1 MAKLFTYKFYI
12 ASFAIAVVYVILTIY
27 LMNFRLVR
35 DTIIGD
41 FPLGYK
47 SKLLFELLQGMWT
60 SMTEKGILLLITTAI
75 LTGVNLSLLVGRLK
89 ELKSQGNV
97 RLVVGGSSLLGIVGS
112 GCAAC
117 GLPILALLGLSGG
130 VAFLPLRGTELSY
143 LSVVLLLVSFYILT
157 RTATQQSCNINTSKR
172 SYE

>member
-12 ASFAIAVVYVILTIY
+12 ASFAIAAVYTILTIY

-35 DTIIGD
+35 YTIIGNY
-41 FPLGYK
+41 PLSYK
-47 SKLLFELLQGMWT
+47 SELLLDLLGGMWT
-60 SMTEKGILLLITTAI
+60 SMTKQGLLLLVTTAL
-75 LTGVNLSLLVGRLK
+75 LTGIDLSLLVSRLK
-89 ELKSQGNV
+89 DLKKQGNV

-117 GLPILALLGLSGG
+117 GLPILALLGLSGS
-130 VAFLPLRGTELSY
+130 VAFLPLRGMELAY
-143 LSVVLLLVSFYILT
+143 LSVLLLLVSFYILT
-157 RTATQQSCNINTSKR
+157 KTNAQQSCNINVNKH